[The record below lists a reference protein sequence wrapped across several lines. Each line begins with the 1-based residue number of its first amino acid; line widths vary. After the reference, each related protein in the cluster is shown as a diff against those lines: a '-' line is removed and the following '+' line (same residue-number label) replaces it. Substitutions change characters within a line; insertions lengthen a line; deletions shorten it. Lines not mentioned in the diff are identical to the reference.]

1 MKGSVMN
8 KIESN
13 NKYHRSIIV
22 IHWFTAL
29 LIILLF
35 PLGKYMEGL
44 ENSEKMGLIK
54 LHAFLGTIVLVLT
67 LIRSWLFFKKE
78 RPQSIKT
85 GSRIND
91 KLIIWIHNLFYFL
104 LFGLSF
110 SGIGTIFM
118 GRYAEALQ
126 TSNSELIER
135 PINISAL
142 KAHGIMATIM
152 MLLLLLHVIGVI
164 KHYISTKE
172 NTLKRIS

>member
-1 MKGSVMN
+1 MN
-8 KIESN
+8 QVKNN
-13 NKYHRSIIV
+13 NKYHRSTIV
-22 IHWFTAL
+22 IHWFTAV
-29 LIILLF
+29 LIIILF

-44 ENSEKMGLIK
+44 ENSEKLGLIK
-54 LHAFLGTIVLVLT
+54 LHAFLGAIVLVLT

-78 RPQSIKT
+78 RPQNVKT

-110 SGIGTIFM
+110 SGIATIFL
-118 GRYAEALQ
+118 GGYAKALQ
-126 TSNSELIER
+126 IGNSELIKI
-135 PINISAL
+135 PTNIPAL

-164 KHYISTKE
+164 KHYINTKE
-172 NTLKRIS
+172 NTLKRIF